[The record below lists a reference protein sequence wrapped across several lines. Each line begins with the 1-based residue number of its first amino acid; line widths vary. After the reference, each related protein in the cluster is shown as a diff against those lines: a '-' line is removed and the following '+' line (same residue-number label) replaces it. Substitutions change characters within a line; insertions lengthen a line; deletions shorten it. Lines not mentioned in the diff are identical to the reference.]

1 MQSINTQRHKKA
13 PFSAL
18 PLLYMDRFCH
28 FIARWMGALVLL
40 TAGISLLIPS
50 SFIWIDTWT
59 INPMLGVI
67 MFGMGLT
74 LSPHDF
80 RIVLS
85 RPKDI
90 FIGCL
95 AQFTVMPL
103 LAWTLSWLFA
113 LPKELALGV
122 ILVGCCP
129 GGTASNVI
137 TYLAKGDL
145 PLSVG
150 MTATSTLLAPFMTP
164 FLVWLLA
171 GTMVDVDAL
180 GMLQSIIYVVIA
192 PIAAGLLCQ
201 RFLPGMTKTATPY
214 LPAFSSI
221 VIALV
226 VGIIVSHS
234 ADRLLMGGMV
244 VILVVMLHNLLGLSL
259 GYLLGRLLRL
269 QKPKCVALSIEVG
282 MQNSGLAS
290 SLAVLH
296 FAAFP
301 LATIPGAIFS
311 VWHNI
316 SGALMAKFYSSNSK

>member
-1 MQSINTQRHKKA
+1 MKKLCNYI
-13 PFSAL
+13 SK
-18 PLLYMDRFCH
+18 Y
-28 FIARWMGALVLL
+28 MGAIVVLVAAIALFL
-40 TAGISLLIPS
+40 PSLFL
-50 SFIWIDTWT
+50 WVDTWA

-74 LSPHDF
+74 LSPQDF
-80 RIVLS
+80 RIVFS

-90 FIGCL
+90 IIGCL

-103 LAWTLSWLFA
+103 LALGLSWAFA

-145 PLSVG
+145 ALSVG
-150 MTATSTLLAPFMTP
+150 MTATSTLLAPLLTP
-164 FLVWLLA
+164 LLVWLLA
-171 GTMVDVDAL
+171 GTMVEVDTI
-180 GMLQSIIYVVIA
+180 GMLLSIVYVVIA
-192 PIAAGLLCQ
+192 PIVVGLIFQ
-201 RFLPGMTKTATPY
+201 RYLPKFTKSTVPY

-221 VIALV
+221 VIAFV
-226 VGIIVSHS
+226 VGIVVSHN
-234 ADRLLMGGMV
+234 ADRLLVGGMIV
-244 VILVVMLHNLLGLSL
+244 VLVVMLHNLCGLSL
-259 GYLLGRLLRL
+259 GYIIGRLLGLADSKKR
-269 QKPKCVALSIEVG
+269 AISIEVG

-290 SLAVLH
+290 SLATLH

-316 SGALMAKFYSSNSK
+316 SGALVARIYSK

>member
-1 MQSINTQRHKKA
+1 MKKLCNYI
-13 PFSAL
+13 SK
-18 PLLYMDRFCH
+18 Y
-28 FIARWMGALVLL
+28 MGAIVVLVAAVALFW
-40 TAGISLLIPS
+40 PS
-50 SFIWIDTWT
+50 SFLWVDTWA

-74 LSPHDF
+74 LSPQDF
-80 RIVLS
+80 RIVFS

-90 FIGCL
+90 IIGCL
-95 AQFTVMPL
+95 AQFTIMPL
-103 LAWTLSWLFA
+103 LALGLSWAFA

-145 PLSVG
+145 ALSVG
-150 MTATSTLLAPFMTP
+150 MTATSTLLAPLLTP
-164 FLVWLLA
+164 LLVLVLA
-171 GTMVDVDAL
+171 GTMVEVDTI
-180 GMLQSIIYVVIA
+180 GMLLSIVYVVIA
-192 PIAAGLLCQ
+192 PIAVGLIFQ
-201 RFLPGMTKTATPY
+201 RYMPKFTKEIVPY

-221 VIALV
+221 AIALV
-226 VGIIVSHS
+226 VGIIVAHN
-234 ADRLLMGGMV
+234 ADRLLVGGMIV
-244 VILVVMLHNLLGLSL
+244 VLVVMLHNLCGLSL
-259 GYLLGRLLRL
+259 GYIIGRLLGLADSKKR
-269 QKPKCVALSIEVG
+269 AISIEVG

-290 SLAVLH
+290 SLATLH

-316 SGALMAKFYSSNSK
+316 SGALVARIYSK

>member
-1 MQSINTQRHKKA
+1 MKTLCNYISR
-13 PFSAL
+13 
-18 PLLYMDRFCH
+18 YM
-28 FIARWMGALVLL
+28 GVLVLVVAAAAL
-40 TAGISLLIPS
+40 FWPA
-50 SFIWIDTWT
+50 SFSQIDTWA

-74 LSPHDF
+74 LSPQDF
-80 RIVLS
+80 RIVFS

-90 FIGCL
+90 LIGCL

-103 LAWTLSWLFA
+103 LALALSCAFA

-145 PLSVG
+145 ALSVG
-150 MTATSTLLAPFMTP
+150 MTATSTLLAPLLTP
-164 FLVWLLA
+164 LLVWLLA
-171 GTMVDVDAL
+171 GTMVQVDTI
-180 GMLQSIIYVVIA
+180 GMLLSIVYVVIA
-192 PIAAGLLCQ
+192 PIAVGLVFQ
-201 RFLPGMTKTATPY
+201 RYLPKFTRSVVPY

-221 VIALV
+221 AIAFV
-226 VGIIVSHS
+226 VGIIVAHN
-234 ADRLLMGGMV
+234 ADRLLVGGLIV
-244 VILVVMLHNLLGLSL
+244 VLVVMLHNLCGLSL
-259 GYLLGRLLRL
+259 GYIIGRLLKL
-269 QKPKCVALSIEVG
+269 EAPKKRAISIEVG

-290 SLAVLH
+290 SLATLH
-296 FAAFP
+296 FAAYP

-316 SGALMAKFYSSNSK
+316 SGALVAAVFKHSALK